1 MRIPYRAPAIFIL
14 MAAFAAAIGCEK
26 KPAFSAADQPTDRGM
41 VIPKGMPGGTPP
53 KENRV
58 K

>member
-14 MAAFAAAIGCEK
+14 MAAFAIGCEK

-53 KENRV
+53 KENRA